1 MLIFG
6 RKDDEISRIKEVLVL
21 KVYFLKLHIC
31 EYLRT
36 KYQGSSINL
45 TRRTAK
51 MPSQTRFK
59 QYETNFFELIQIQL
73 KCSKNYFNFFT
84 T

>member
-6 RKDDEISRIKEVLVL
+6 RKDDDISRIKEVLVL

-59 QYETNFFELIQIQL
+59 NLRQTFLGLY
-73 KCSKNYFNFFT
+73 KYK
-84 T
+84 

>member
-6 RKDDEISRIKEVLVL
+6 RKDDDISRIKEVLVL
-21 KVYFLKLHIC
+21 EVYFLKLHIC
-31 EYLRT
+31 DYLRT

-45 TRRTAK
+45 TRQTAK

-59 QYETNFFELIQIQL
+59 NLRQTFLSLY
-73 KCSKNYFNFFT
+73 KYK
-84 T
+84 